1 MVSKLM
7 SVTMAVIMAASLFT
21 AGCTADADKRA
32 EAAAVRAE
40 DAARR
45 AESAA
50 SRTEAAAQ
58 RAEAAF
64 EKASAGRGFNK

>member
-1 MVSKLM
+1 MSKLM
-7 SVTMAVIMAASLFT
+7 SLTMAGIMAASLFT

-50 SRTEAAAQ
+50 TRVEAAAQ
-58 RAEAAF
+58 RAEAAA